1 MTHMATQST
10 SNPTSDLS
18 NKTISASSDMKTTPT
33 KILAPNSKLQGE
45 KTHTMIEIDS
55 DKISI
60 VTEKLLSFKEK
71 LKIFVMK

>member
-18 NKTISASSDMKTTPT
+18 NKTIRASSDMKTKPT
-33 KILAPNSKLQGE
+33 QILAPNSKLQGE